1 MAGMVDARFMEWPR
15 RGRVMTTTH
24 TPQQTLHDFITTSI
38 HRWMHGQPRHRDLGQ
53 HVALDLCD
61 HYRIEPRFK
70 SRSNHA

>member
-1 MAGMVDARFMEWPR
+1 
-15 RGRVMTTTH
+15 MTTTH

-38 HRWMHGQPRHRDLGQ
+38 HRWMHSQPRHHDLGQ

-70 SRSNHA
+70 SRSNHG